1 MNRLTTDTPFDWLE
15 VICNMVYP
23 KDGWT
28 YIRHRDIEGE
38 PITDFC
44 LKLCKINDC
53 LVPGCAFESE
63 EEKDEFLCQC
73 TAEGCPIA
81 SVYAALSGFS
91 HVRSRLKMYEDAGM
105 MPPVDLLEDKS
116 HERP

>member
-1 MNRLTTDTPFDWLE
+1 MERLTTDTPFDTLE
-15 VICNMVYP
+15 AICNLVYP

-28 YIRHRDIEGE
+28 HIRCGMDESM

-44 LKLCKINDC
+44 LKLCKLNNC

-63 EEKDEFLCQC
+63 EEKDEVLCSC
-73 TAEGCPIA
+73 SAEGCPIA
-81 SVYAALSGFS
+81 NVYAALSGFS

-105 MPPVDLLEDKS
+105 MPPVDLLEDKT
-116 HERP
+116 HEDT